1 MVQLSGRKENEMV
14 VFGLGLLLRDLWI
27 LLRTWG
33 VQLWFSTPHPLS
45 ADRRISGGHQM
56 QAS

>member
-14 VFGLGLLLRDLWI
+14 VYGLGLLLRDLWI

-33 VQLWFSTPHPLS
+33 VQLWFPQGL
-45 ADRRISGGHQM
+45 RIAETQVQMQM